1 MKRKGRLRNV
11 IALALMLG
19 MGCMGTAEAAIN
31 LGDVDGSGVV
41 DMRDIDALEKYLQ
54 TGNSRFL
61 ASSKNADVNLDN
73 RIDREDL
80 RLLKQ
85 RVYYPGDVNGDNLVD
100 DRDIRAAKEYMATGQ
115 YNYLADLSND
125 GTVTLQDY
133 TSVRDLVDKSKSI
146 MKGDLNGDGNFSI
159 SDVALIDM
167 YIKGLTKNINRL
179 AADMNNDGRIDS
191 TDKKIILDKFFNV
204 SRYAPD
210 GEITSLYSPSAHVI
224 VVEGSVW
231 DNDDLNRDIVVQ
243 VNAGPNASDSK
254 QFTVPGGS
262 KSFSQK
268 ISFPNVSGVQTVNVY
283 ALDAGE
289 NRKDKLLK
297 SAEINFNNISRY
309 APDGEITS
317 LYSPSAHEIVVEGS
331 VWDNDDLNRDIVVQV
346 NVGPNAS
353 DSKQFTVPRGS
364 KRFSQK
370 MSFPNVSGVQTVNV
384 YALDVGENR
393 KDKLLKSSQID
404 FKGTSQVEKYVVT
417 TNGATLAL
425 RSGPGT
431 NYGIRA
437 RMPRGSVVEVYSIN
451 NGWAKLSY
459 NGMSGYASAQYLQK
473 KPYYDDMEEQVKS
486 RINQL
491 YNTTGYRVNSKFTG
505 SGECR
510 GFASKVYQ
518 TLFSVGRVSGYT
530 DDNFGA
536 LNYQGSYIVGSAKK
550 FSSNDIDTVRN
561 LFYKAKPGAFIQMG
575 RRNKLNSNRT
585 AAAPHS
591 AILVY
596 VDGNGAMF
604 YEANADGRNTIKNN
618 YYTWAQLAA
627 RNIGFTLYLPDAY
640 RLR

>member
-100 DRDIRAAKEYMATGQ
+100 DRDAKAARDYMVTER
-115 YNYLADLSND
+115 YNYLADFSND
-125 GTVTLQDY
+125 GSVTLQDY
-133 TSVRDLVDKSKSI
+133 VSACNLVEKAKSM

-159 SDVALIDM
+159 SDVALIGM

-191 TDKKIILDKFFNV
+191 TDKKIITDKFLNV

-231 DNDDLNRDIVVQ
+231 DNDDLNRDIVIQ

-254 QFTVPGGS
+254 QFTVPG
-262 KSFSQK
+262 
-268 ISFPNVSGVQTVNVY
+268 
-283 ALDAGE
+283 
-289 NRKDKLLK
+289 
-297 SAEINFNNISRY
+297 
-309 APDGEITS
+309 
-317 LYSPSAHEIVVEGS
+317 
-331 VWDNDDLNRDIVVQV
+331 
-346 NVGPNAS
+346 
-353 DSKQFTVPRGS
+353 GS

-393 KDKLLKSSQID
+393 KDKLLKSAQID

>member
-1 MKRKGRLRNV
+1 MKRKGKLRNA

-41 DMRDIDALEKYLQ
+41 DMQDIDALEKYLQ

-100 DRDIRAAKEYMATGQ
+100 DRDAKAARDYMVTER
-115 YNYLADLSND
+115 YNYLADFSND
-125 GTVTLQDY
+125 GSVTLQDY
-133 TSVRDLVDKSKSI
+133 VSACNLVEKAKSMI
-146 MKGDLNGDGNFSI
+146 KGDLNNDGKISI
-159 SDVALIDM
+159 SDAALIEM

-191 TDKKIILDKFFNV
+191 TDKKIITDKFFNV

-210 GEITSLYSPSAHVI
+210 GEVTSLYSPSAHVI

-254 QFTVPGGS
+254 QFTVPHGS
-262 KSFSQK
+262 KRFSQK

-297 SAEINFNNISRY
+297 SAKINFNTISRY

-346 NVGPNAS
+346 NAGPNAS

-364 KRFSQK
+364 KQFSQK

-393 KDKLLKSSQID
+393 KDKLLKSAQID

-437 RMPRGSVVEVYSIN
+437 RMLRGSVVEVYSIN

-459 NGMSGYASAQYLQK
+459 NGMSGYAYAQNLKRLIIDEKISYPLKDVYVCGNNWGTYYSK
-473 KPYYDDMEEQVKS
+473 KGANHLGIDIKS
-486 RINQL
+486 RSGDDNVYAVADGKVVQAGWNSANGNTITLQHSVNGSTFYTFYAHLASIRVSKGTSVTKGQGIGVVG
-491 YNTTGYRVNSKFTG
+491 NSGSSTTGKHLHFAITTQCSAGTWGYGSVNGNVGVKNGYKFYNPHYVI
-505 SGECR
+505 E
-510 GFASKVYQ
+510 
-518 TLFSVGRVSGYT
+518 
-530 DDNFGA
+530 N
-536 LNYQGSYIVGSAKK
+536 
-550 FSSNDIDTVRN
+550 
-561 LFYKAKPGAFIQMG
+561 
-575 RRNKLNSNRT
+575 NR
-585 AAAPHS
+585 
-591 AILVY
+591 
-596 VDGNGAMF
+596 
-604 YEANADGRNTIKNN
+604 
-618 YYTWAQLAA
+618 
-627 RNIGFTLYLPDAY
+627 LP
-640 RLR
+640 

>member
-1 MKRKGRLRNV
+1 MKRKGKLRNA

-100 DRDIRAAKEYMATGQ
+100 DRDAKAARDYMVTER
-115 YNYLADLSND
+115 YNYLADFSND
-125 GTVTLQDY
+125 GSVTLQDY
-133 TSVRDLVDKSKSI
+133 VSACNLVEKAKSM
-146 MKGDLNGDGNFSI
+146 MKGDLNGDGEISI
-159 SDVALIDM
+159 SDASLIVM

-179 AADMNNDGRIDS
+179 AADVNNDGRIDS
-191 TDKKIILDKFFNV
+191 TDKKIIIDKFFNV

-210 GEITSLYSPSAHVI
+210 GEVTSLYSPSAHVL

-254 QFTVPGGS
+254 QFTVPRGS
-262 KSFSQK
+262 KSFSQR

-297 SAEINFNNISRY
+297 SA
-309 APDGEITS
+309 
-317 LYSPSAHEIVVEGS
+317 
-331 VWDNDDLNRDIVVQV
+331 
-346 NVGPNAS
+346 
-353 DSKQFTVPRGS
+353 
-364 KRFSQK
+364 
-370 MSFPNVSGVQTVNV
+370 
-384 YALDVGENR
+384 
-393 KDKLLKSSQID
+393 QID

-459 NGMSGYASAQYLQK
+459 NGMSGYASAQYLKRLIIDEKISYPLKDVYVCGNNWGTYYSK
-473 KPYYDDMEEQVKS
+473 KGANHLGIDIKS
-486 RINQL
+486 RSGDDNVYAVADGKVVQAGWNSANGNTITLQHSVNGSTFYTFYAHLASIRVSKGTSVTKGQGIGVVG
-491 YNTTGYRVNSKFTG
+491 NSGSSTTGKHLHFAITTQCSAGTWGYGSVNGNVGVKNGYKFYNPHYVI
-505 SGECR
+505 E
-510 GFASKVYQ
+510 
-518 TLFSVGRVSGYT
+518 
-530 DDNFGA
+530 N
-536 LNYQGSYIVGSAKK
+536 
-550 FSSNDIDTVRN
+550 
-561 LFYKAKPGAFIQMG
+561 
-575 RRNKLNSNRT
+575 NR
-585 AAAPHS
+585 
-591 AILVY
+591 
-596 VDGNGAMF
+596 
-604 YEANADGRNTIKNN
+604 
-618 YYTWAQLAA
+618 
-627 RNIGFTLYLPDAY
+627 LP
-640 RLR
+640 

>member
-1 MKRKGRLRNV
+1 MKRKGKLRNA

-100 DRDIRAAKEYMATGQ
+100 DRDAKAARDYMVTER
-115 YNYLADLSND
+115 YNYLADFSND
-125 GTVTLQDY
+125 GSVTLQDY
-133 TSVRDLVDKSKSI
+133 ASACNLVEKAKSM
-146 MKGDLNGDGNFSI
+146 MKGDLNGDGEISI
-159 SDVALIDM
+159 SDASLIVM

-179 AADMNNDGRIDS
+179 AADVNNDGRIDS
-191 TDKKIILDKFFNV
+191 TDKKIIIDKFFNV

-210 GEITSLYSPSAHVI
+210 GEVTSLYSPSAHVL

-254 QFTVPGGS
+254 QFTVPRGS
-262 KSFSQK
+262 KSFSQR

-283 ALDAGE
+283 ALDTGE

-297 SAEINFNNISRY
+297 SAQVNFNGVSKY

-331 VWDNDDLNRDIVVQV
+331 VWDNDDLNREIVVQV
-346 NVGPNAS
+346 NAGPNAS

-364 KRFSQK
+364 KQFSQK

-393 KDKLLKSSQID
+393 KDKLLKSAQID

-459 NGMSGYASAQYLQK
+459 NGMSGYAYAQYLNK
-473 KPYYDDMEEQVKS
+473 VGPIDD
-486 RINQL
+486 
-491 YNTTGYRVNSKFTG
+491 RVAKALAWIESNLGRKIG
-505 SGECR
+505 SGQCVALITAY
-510 GFASKVYQ
+510 ASQLGLNNPIAGGNACDYATKPLQ
-518 TLFSVGRVSGYT
+518 AGWTRVAGGKPQSG
-530 DDNFGA
+530 D
-536 LNYQGSYIVGSAKK
+536 
-550 FSSNDIDTVRN
+550 
-561 LFYKAKPGAFIQMG
+561 
-575 RRNKLNSNRT
+575 
-585 AAAPHS
+585 
-591 AILVY
+591 ILVY
-596 VDGNGAMF
+596 VGAKYGHVAICTGDNVSFHQNMKGL
-604 YEANADGRNTIKNN
+604 YVEKKVN
-618 YYTWAQLAA
+618 WAYNQKWYSKKEQGWK
-627 RNIGFTLYLPDAY
+627 RYWGYIRPNI
-640 RLR
+640 